1 MRGFWA
7 VNLKDWITGTVSG
20 GKNCLDV
27 NVVNTITTAFGLTA
41 YAERRFHDPSTTN
54 IPASGSSP
62 VQLDAVFG
70 TTAGANV
77 SGARSQMHVNWN
89 GGEGIEILKGAT
101 AGTATAIAAFG
112 AGQTRSVGVT
122 LANGDK
128 IWVRALKN
136 AAITSGE
143 LLVVL
148 EA

>member
-1 MRGFWA
+1 MTPVWLK
-7 VNLKDWITGTVSG
+7 NLKKFATGTANGS
-20 GKNCLDV
+20 KQCIDV
-27 NVVNTITTAFGLTA
+27 HVANTITTAAGALA
-41 YAERRFHDPSTTN
+41 YQERRFHDPGTTN
-54 IPASGSSP
+54 IPASSSNP

-77 SGARSQMHVNWN
+77 SGSRSQMMVNWN
-89 GGEGIEILKGAT
+89 GGEAIEILLGAT
-101 AGTATAIAAFG
+101 AGTAVAIAAFG
-112 AGQTRSVGVT
+112 AGQTRTVGVT
-122 LANGDK
+122 LVNGDK

>member
-1 MRGFWA
+1 MKPIWLA
-7 VNLKDWITGTVSG
+7 NLKKFVTGTLTG
-20 GKNCLDV
+20 GKYCLDV
-27 NVVNTITTAFGLTA
+27 NVVNTITSAAGALA
-41 YAERRFHDPSTTN
+41 YQERRFHDPSTTN
-54 IPASGSSP
+54 IPASSSNP

-77 SGARSQMHVNWN
+77 SGTRSQMMVNWN
-89 GGEGIEILKGAT
+89 GGEAIEILLGAT
-101 AGTATAIAAFG
+101 AGTAVAIAAFG

-122 LANGDK
+122 LVNGDK